1 MIATLAFAASAGMLA
16 AFNPCGFALLPGYLA
31 LFLGSPLS
39 RDGAVRRALVVGAA
53 VTVGFVA
60 VFGVVGVA
68 VATLSFAL
76 GSWLFVVTL
85 VAGITLLGVGALLL
99 LGKDVS
105 VRLPRAQLAVRG
117 SVPGMVAYGVVY
129 ATVSLSCTLPVFLAA
144 VVLVGTVPGNSFVT
158 GGLSAL
164 SYAVG
169 MGLVMTALALVAGLL
184 GQSVLAR
191 ARSWT
196 RHLGRVSGAVVVL
209 AAAYVLWYGWVEL
222 QSYNGKAVAPGPV
235 AWVADLS
242 ARVSQVVADAGPG
255 RTALVLG
262 FGIAVT
268 TAAAVATNRH
278 SGQRAHP
285 PGSAPEAE
293 ATDPRTGPVDR

>member
-1 MIATLAFAASAGMLA
+1 MTATLAFAASAGMLA

-31 LFLGSPLS
+31 LFLGSPVS
-39 RDGAVRRALVVGAA
+39 REGTVRRALLVGAA

-60 VFGVVGVA
+60 VFGAVGVA

-85 VAGITLLGVGALLL
+85 IAGLLL
-99 LGKDVS
+99 LAVGVLLLVGRELS
-105 VRLPRAQLAVRG
+105 VRLPRAQLAVGG
-117 SVPGMVAYGVVY
+117 SVPGMIAYGVVY

-144 VVLVGTVPGNSFVT
+144 VVLVGTVPGASLLT

-169 MGLVMTALALVAGLL
+169 MGLVMTGLALVAGLL
-184 GQSVLAR
+184 GQGVLAR

-196 RHLGRVSGAVVVL
+196 RHLGRASGAVVVM
-209 AAAYVLWYGWVEL
+209 AAMYVLWYGWVEL
-222 QSYNGKAVAPGPV
+222 QSYNGKPVAPGPV
-235 AWVADLS
+235 AWVAELS
-242 ARVSQVVADAGPG
+242 ARVSQFVADAGPA

-262 FGIAVT
+262 LGIAVT
-268 TAAAVATNRH
+268 AAAAVVTNRRPRLR
-278 SGQRAHP
+278 QHP
-285 PGSAPEAE
+285 PESAPQAE
-293 ATDPRTGPVDR
+293 AADPPPEPVDR